1 MVEGIRVARR
11 APGLVLVVVVAAGL
25 VGAACGGG
33 GGHSYKAG
41 TPAVTGPAPDCSA
54 VPLDLVTKML
64 GISVTGPAQGATPT
78 GTTCAFQHTKGGG
91 SAPETIKLSSNV
103 TDESFNIV
111 RDGLKSA
118 NNPVKK
124 IGGWGDD
131 AYAATVYS
139 VVNINNF
146 AVRKGKVAVFIQS
159 TADYPKIRNLMKAIL
174 AKL

>member
-1 MVEGIRVARR
+1 MVERIR
-11 APGLVLVVVVAAGL
+11 APRRVPMLALVVAGSLVA
-25 VGAACGGG
+25 GACGG

-41 TPAVTGPAPDCSA
+41 TPAVTGQAPDCSA
-54 VPLDLVTKML
+54 VPLDLVSKTL
-64 GISVTGPAQGATPT
+64 GMPLTGPSPGVTPT

-103 TDESFNIV
+103 DDESFHIV
-111 RDGLKSA
+111 RDGLKTA
-118 NNPVKK
+118 NNPVKT
-124 IGGWGDD
+124 IHGWGDD
-131 AYAATVYS
+131 AYAATVFS

-159 TADYPKIRNLMKAIL
+159 TAEYAKIRNLMKAIL

>member
-1 MVEGIRVARR
+1 MFERMRVTARAR
-11 APGLVLVVVVAAGL
+11 ALAGLLAAGL
-25 VGAACGGG
+25 VAGACGGG
-33 GGHSYKAG
+33 GGSHSYKAG
-41 TPAVTGPAPDCSA
+41 TPAVTGQAPDCSA
-54 VPLDLVTKML
+54 VPLDLVTKTL
-64 GISVTGPAQGATPT
+64 DISLSGPAQGITPT
-78 GTTCAFQHTKGGG
+78 GTTCAYQHTKGGG

-103 TDESFNIV
+103 TDESFHIV
-111 RDGLKSA
+111 RDGFKAA